1 MSSPNSPKSPEEL
14 WVSLFGN
21 EEQVT
26 WSVFAQKMKK
36 NGLSYSIS
44 RGFKYWLGTE
54 TQDGY
59 VIKKSAW
66 SSKLKHFPKIICTNN
81 VSLWGSDLVN
91 NVPTI
96 FFVAT
101 VFSTPYFTPSTE
113 DQTVKSGEFAVRLS
127 TSNIMFAIDFKN
139 NDGSRNKF
147 GVVANGN
154 VLFVTQHEQG
164 KNLSELIKNSRFKDY
179 TPHEYLP
186 LCIDKGEKELLQYF
200 KQQCNGNETEAL
212 KQYKEAIQ
220 KGIEN
225 VEQYV

>member
-1 MSSPNSPKSPEEL
+1 MNSPPKSPEEL
-14 WVSLFGN
+14 WVTLFGN
-21 EEQVT
+21 EEQVN

-36 NGLSYSIS
+36 NRLSYSIS

-66 SSKLKHFPKIICTNN
+66 SSKLKHFPKIICNSSY
-81 VSLWGSDLVN
+81 VMASDLVN
-91 NVPTI
+91 DVPTI
-96 FFVAT
+96 CFVAT

-113 DQTVKSGEFAVRLS
+113 EQTLKSGEFAVRLS
-127 TSNIMFAIDFKN
+127 TSNMFTIDFKN
-139 NDGSRNKF
+139 NDGSRNKV
-147 GVVANGN
+147 GVATKGN

-164 KNLSELIKNSRFKDY
+164 KNLPELIKNSRFKDY
-179 TPHEYLP
+179 KPHEFLP

-200 KQQCNGNETEAL
+200 KQQCNGNESEAL